1 VPVSQPT
8 GLRER
13 KKQRTRQVLS
23 DTAIRLFLASGFD
36 QVAVADI
43 AAAAEVSK
51 PTLFKYFPTKED
63 LVLHRFADHEDE
75 AARTVAGRHPG
86 ETPLAALRRHFLD
99 GLARRDPVTGLN
111 DSSEVLAFHRLL
123 YSTPSLVARIPQF
136 TARAETA
143 LAAALRE
150 ATPTDPDDITPDV
163 AAAQIIATQR
173 VLAMDTYHRISAGHP
188 ADTLH
193 PTAVAAAHHAFALL
207 ATGLTPTYA

>member
-1 VPVSQPT
+1 VSQPT

-36 QVAVADI
+36 QVGVADI

-75 AARTVAGRHPG
+75 AARTVAGRQPG

-111 DSSEVLAFHRLL
+111 DSPEVLAFQRLL
-123 YSTPSLVARIPQF
+123 YSTPSLVARIPLF
-136 TARAETA
+136 TARAEAA
-143 LAAALRE
+143 LAAALRDT
-150 ATPTDPDDITPDV
+150 TPTDPGDITPDV

-173 VLAMDTYHRISAGHP
+173 VLAMNTYHQISAGHP

-193 PTAVAAAHHAFALL
+193 PTAVTAADHAFALL

>member
-1 VPVSQPT
+1 VTQPA

-13 KKQRTRQVLS
+13 KKQRTRQALS
-23 DTAIRLFLASGFD
+23 DTAIAMFLAAGFD

-63 LVLHRFADHEDE
+63 LVLYRFADHEDE

-86 ETPLAALRRHFLD
+86 ETPLAALRRQFLD
-99 GLARRDPVTGLN
+99 GLDRRDPVTGLN
-111 DSSEVLAFHRLL
+111 DSPEVLAFHRLL
-123 YSTPSLVARIPQF
+123 YSTPSLAARIPQF
-136 TARAETA
+136 TARAEAA

-150 ATPTDPDDITPDV
+150 AAPTPADDIAPDV

-173 VLAMDTYHRISAGHP
+173 VLALRTYHQIAAGHP
-188 ADTLH
+188 ADPLH
-193 PTAVAAAHHAFALL
+193 PTAVAAAHQAFDLL